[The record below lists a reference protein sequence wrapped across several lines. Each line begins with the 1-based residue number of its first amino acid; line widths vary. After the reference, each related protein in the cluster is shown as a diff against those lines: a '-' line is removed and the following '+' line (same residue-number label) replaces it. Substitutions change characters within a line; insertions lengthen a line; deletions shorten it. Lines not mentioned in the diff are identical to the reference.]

1 MAPCIHNT
9 TYHAHPSH
17 MISVSHTLSSDW
29 VILVK
34 RRRQAVSTSTS
45 CSSMTTVAVQ
55 SPRSGGG
62 KNRWSVSAVL
72 RPSKILW
79 SWLIGQVRL
88 GEVRTEWPCVWTWLN
103 RCPCE
108 TTLLINTKLFAYAI
122 HPGTV
127 KGLFLSDY
135 IPKKNQPIST
145 KKQGRFQQMQNFG
158 SQGSQIWDC
167 VILSRGEKICQRYV
181 SIVVKSAHYLKGS
194 QICHPAAQIF
204 SINLQIV
211 SINHNCKM
219 TWKCWV
225 NWKSNKVWKLETELL
240 LKTLFMNNS

>member
-1 MAPCIHNT
+1 MTSFFGWRISTFLQNFIKVVSFWVMSVESEEEKLPIMAPCIHNA
-9 TYHAHPSH
+9 TYRAHPSH

-34 RRRQAVSTSTS
+34 QRRQAVSTSTS

-72 RPSKILW
+72 RPSRILW

-122 HPGTV
+122 HSGTV
-127 KGLFLSDY
+127 KGPFLFQ
-135 IPKKNQPIST
+135 IISS
-145 KKQGRFQQMQNFG
+145 K
-158 SQGSQIWDC
+158 
-167 VILSRGEKICQRYV
+167 
-181 SIVVKSAHYLKGS
+181 
-194 QICHPAAQIF
+194 
-204 SINLQIV
+204 
-211 SINHNCKM
+211 
-219 TWKCWV
+219 
-225 NWKSNKVWKLETELL
+225 
-240 LKTLFMNNS
+240 